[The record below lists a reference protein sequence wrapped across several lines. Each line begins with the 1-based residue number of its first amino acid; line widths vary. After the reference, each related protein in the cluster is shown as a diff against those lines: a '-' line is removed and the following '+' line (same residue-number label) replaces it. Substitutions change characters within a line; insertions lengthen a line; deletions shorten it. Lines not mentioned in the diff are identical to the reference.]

1 MFPVQYNNSEVASN
15 TTLLWNVQCR
25 MCQSYCSPV
34 WEGGVC
40 FPPTSSGHV
49 ATLPCRDTDQTLPGA
64 ATRDIQHSSQK
75 TLYSEIK
82 LTQVRKCSQS
92 PQRFLNFVLF
102 LDQTWTNLHVLFM
115 IRLAGEEQYKRRCL
129 AGVVTRFCSL
139 NGSWS
144 QLDLA
149 LNSTCFTPGG
159 GAGHHHHHHS
169 VPLLIYFVGVLCNGV
184 TLPRGNQTNLTI

>member
-1 MFPVQYNNSEVASN
+1 M
-15 TTLLWNVQCR
+15 L
-25 MCQSYCSPV
+25 
-34 WEGGVC
+34 
-40 FPPTSSGHV
+40 HV
-49 ATLPCRDTDQTLPGA
+49 AELLPPGVGGRGLLPPHQLGPRGHPPLQGRGPDT
-64 ATRDIQHSSQK
+64 TRCSYQRYSVKDIQHSSQK

-149 LNSTCFTPGG
+149 LDSTCFTPGG

-184 TLPRGNQTNLTI
+184 TLPAGNQTNLTI